1 MPNQDNRSIRCSF
14 CGKKQEQV
22 ERIIA
27 GPSAYI
33 CNECI
38 QLCLSILEGEEE
50 RAERPL
56 EAGRSDI
63 HDIPTPQE
71 IHAVLD
77 EYIIGQDEAKIAM
90 SVAVYNHYKR
100 IFLVEKTMMWSCKRA
115 TSCSWGPPVAVRPC
129 LLRPWPAF

>member
-38 QLCLSILEGEEE
+38 QLCLSILEEIG
-50 RAERPL
+50 RA
-56 EAGRSDI
+56 
-63 HDIPTPQE
+63 H
-71 IHAVLD
+71 V
-77 EYIIGQDEAKIAM
+77 
-90 SVAVYNHYKR
+90 
-100 IFLVEKTMMWSCKRA
+100 
-115 TSCSWGPPVAVRPC
+115 
-129 LLRPWPAF
+129 